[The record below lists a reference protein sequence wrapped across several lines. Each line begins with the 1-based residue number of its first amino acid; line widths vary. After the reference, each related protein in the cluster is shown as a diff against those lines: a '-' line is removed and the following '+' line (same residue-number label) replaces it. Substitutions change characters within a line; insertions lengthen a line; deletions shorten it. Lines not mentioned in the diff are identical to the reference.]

1 MENFNINQPVRRP
14 IEELETEL
22 AMQNGLVKLNELGE
36 KPAPRPD
43 FSIDHLLPKST
54 QKGTSTAS
62 WDIPMGAVYDRK
74 ADGSYTP
81 KFENYK
87 TAYGNEDRLARE
99 QGSLEMIGRG
109 AGRLVSKAGMY
120 ALDAVVGTA
129 TGIFEALDKNELSG
143 IWDNSFSNW
152 VDDVNKTL
160 DRNLAVYHTDEYN
173 NKNILQ
179 QILSSPLVFATS
191 DLADGLAF
199 VGGALL
205 PELAIGILSGGA
217 SMPTSFAKLGARA
230 ASLTAKKA
238 AKEAGKAT
246 AKKAASLTRLNN
258 LTRAGELAGN
268 PLKTAG
274 FLIRS
279 SNFEASVEARHN
291 FHDSIET
298 YMSEFERLNGR
309 APNKE
314 ELTSFTEL
322 AKTTANGVWGANMA
336 ILSLSNLAMF
346 GKTFGIAPKTFAGV
360 RSVENRILGLTPK
373 RAGEGLLE
381 VIKPTR
387 GQRIFGNAY
396 KILSKP
402 MVEGLYEEGLQGV
415 AGQTMQNYLKSTYDD
430 SMGDYYDVY
439 SALSEGFAHTYG
451 TKEGWKEI
459 GLGMIIGS
467 LGGVM
472 QWKGPAGTFSDS
484 YGRAVKNM
492 NKSVEEANIAF
503 GQSAESIQRRAK
515 AASSA
520 NRFKNRIEKGES
532 IDPTLEDSFVALNF
546 VRSQEG
552 LKTHEEIQNEY
563 NTLVDNT
570 EFEVEDE
577 GGTQYDKESMEEYKT
592 KLKEDFSNTLK
603 DYKKAK
609 NTFTRL
615 GLNKEVIKTSTGN
628 MALLQD
634 YLVSGMVMAE
644 KAQRS
649 GKEVGETIEKYLG
662 KDGIYNAMT
671 FFSNL
676 KESQKEKVS
685 ELRESKVKLTE
696 YEKDLQKL
704 TKELA
709 GLTEVTDPSKQVEL
723 RRNEIAEK
731 RLLISQ
737 QILELE
743 NSIQEN
749 EALLEKETSTDGF
762 GLEKDPLE
770 FSEFESASSNIEK
783 LNQLD
788 SYLTV
793 MRQSGKEVEAEY
805 LENLIEQF
813 KTYTDVKHEMDNT
826 IRRMADNKFLTSNKF
841 KGWLSST
848 VLGKSYSMSEDFK
861 SALRENNE
869 KIDTQ
874 LNKVGIRQGESVED
888 LMKKYLEKNDK
899 ISDRE
904 KYRLETIIRLT
915 LTIDSVVG
923 DMNRN
928 LNTDVVQAE
937 KETSSSIPE
946 GDTIRLKRSLGLT
959 EDNVTTID
967 ILDKAINDIV
977 EAVEEVRQRVKG
989 QKESATEQQ
998 DTEEATTET
1007 TESELQKLEKEL
1019 EELKKQREE
1028 ILNQTAPISTTQS
1041 TEAKKDDIE
1050 RRREIS
1056 NENQLNEIGSNR
1068 FLKLNKE
1075 GENTELSEVELKLI
1089 NSLIDKMISQGKSA
1103 KEINAELISRG
1114 FVQSQATTPAQIE
1127 TYLQSRIDGKI
1138 NAKVGESIS
1147 QEINAKKADKAEIEK
1162 RVESTISK
1170 VVGSTDL
1177 FNFDENQPGKKVR
1190 NEFIPDNLG
1199 EQIFNAVNKTIKG
1212 EVEKVDKEG
1221 SNKLFKELA
1230 KKMHPDK
1237 HLDPLIKLVA
1247 EKFFK
1252 AASLAKAKGY
1262 IRVLQEI
1269 EAAFETELSLLEKES
1284 TPTTTETQT
1293 VDTTEI
1299 DNQIEAKEKE
1309 LESLKQQEEVEQ
1321 DAPQQTESYRVIN
1334 TEDFKKMEALQNK
1347 LYSEGE
1353 LTEEEQEE
1361 LGRLEESVDQ
1371 WTFATGTIVEG
1382 YRLSDLIRL
1391 RNQLKSTP
1399 IAERGLIEIPDPIT
1413 KAARGNFKDI
1423 ENSPNYQNAQQPSHV
1438 TAKSSG
1444 NNIVL
1449 SGLSYEDLA
1458 QIAGEDFPTEN
1469 VEGDYESLRGNTV
1482 ISMETKRKLDEGGKL
1497 IINPPRSTSFNY
1509 SIVLQQLEDGTYVP
1523 LTSDFASKGFN
1534 GPGADFKSVYQVKVG
1549 DKVELTVDTKD
1560 EKNQELLEAYRN
1572 ATDEESKAKAIED
1585 LKTSLVIR
1593 TNIGGVF
1600 NGFLKAKRETG
1611 ENKTDTDKKFE
1622 EMRDSLINNEAF
1634 LDRLLDTTIEQDVP
1648 MNGGVTV
1655 SKVYLGHPNF
1665 NFVKGADGM
1674 FGVEARPF
1682 TKENSKNVKDI
1693 GYMLD
1698 GKMVTRS
1705 GERTEEAIDT
1715 TFLGD
1720 KGKLEKGVKLP
1731 FVVFELNGKKI
1742 AYPVDVAE
1750 LTKPD
1755 NTEMRDIF
1763 ESQEISNEM
1772 KVEKLNKLLAGRGVD
1787 IKERGRAFTFQNIH
1801 DQEFFDNIFGIVDS
1815 LSYFYNLKDWVNKD
1829 ISIQD
1834 VLSQQALIDINLAE
1848 PFIAPKMSMD
1858 FSKMTPIKAGT
1869 KVKPAAPKSKGSTG
1883 GKKGKVAKDE
1893 VNKKCP
1899 K

>member
-1 MENFNINQPVRRP
+1 MGNFNINQPVRRP

-36 KPAPRPD
+36 KPAPKPD

-54 QKGTSTAS
+54 QKGTSAAS
-62 WDIPMGAVYDRK
+62 WDISMGAVYDRK

-129 TGIFEALDKNELSG
+129 TGIFEALDKKELSG

-179 QILSSPLVFATS
+179 QVLSSPLVFATS

-217 SMPTSFAKLGARA
+217 SMPTSFAKLGART

-322 AKTTANGVWGANMA
+322 AKTTANGVWKANMA

-472 QWKGPAGTFSDS
+472 QGQGPAGTFSDS

-649 GKEVGETIEKYLG
+649 GKEVGKTIEKYLG

-998 DTEEATTET
+998 DTEEVTTET
-1007 TESELQKLEKEL
+1007 TESEV
-1019 EELKKQREE
+1019 EE
-1028 ILNQTAPISTTQS
+1028 T
-1041 TEAKKDDIE
+1041 
-1050 RRREIS
+1050 
-1056 NENQLNEIGSNR
+1056 
-1068 FLKLNKE
+1068 
-1075 GENTELSEVELKLI
+1075 
-1089 NSLIDKMISQGKSA
+1089 
-1103 KEINAELISRG
+1103 
-1114 FVQSQATTPAQIE
+1114 
-1127 TYLQSRIDGKI
+1127 
-1138 NAKVGESIS
+1138 
-1147 QEINAKKADKAEIEK
+1147 
-1162 RVESTISK
+1162 
-1170 VVGSTDL
+1170 
-1177 FNFDENQPGKKVR
+1177 
-1190 NEFIPDNLG
+1190 
-1199 EQIFNAVNKTIKG
+1199 
-1212 EVEKVDKEG
+1212 
-1221 SNKLFKELA
+1221 
-1230 KKMHPDK
+1230 
-1237 HLDPLIKLVA
+1237 
-1247 EKFFK
+1247 
-1252 AASLAKAKGY
+1252 
-1262 IRVLQEI
+1262 
-1269 EAAFETELSLLEKES
+1269 
-1284 TPTTTETQT
+1284 
-1293 VDTTEI
+1293 
-1299 DNQIEAKEKE
+1299 
-1309 LESLKQQEEVEQ
+1309 EEVEQ
-1321 DAPQQTESYRVIN
+1321 EEEQTAPQQTESYRVID

-1361 LGRLEESVDQ
+1361 LGGLEESVDQ

-1534 GPGADFKSVYQVKVG
+1534 GPGADFKSVYQVKVD